1 VIKYFLD
8 KPMVEGLDL
17 RFERGSDG
25 ASGYDL
31 MANCSSDRTI
41 NPGERLFVRTGLYL
55 EMPAGV
61 EAQSRSRSGLSLNH
75 GVIVLNAPGT
85 IDSDYRGEVGVTLYN
100 AGVRHSRGVD
110 GTLVEG
116 LPFVVHPGA
125 RIAQLVFC
133 PIMDLFA
140 YYNSHKDSA
149 LTPHFWKPQRVESR
163 KMLSDSGRGESGH
176 GSTGI

>member
-1 VIKYFLD
+1 MIKYFLD
-8 KPMVEGLDL
+8 SPMVAGLDL

-31 MANCSSDRTI
+31 MANCSSPRTI
-41 NPGERLFVRTGLYL
+41 NPGERLFVGTGLYL
-55 EMPAGV
+55 EMPRGV

-100 AGVRHSRGVD
+100 AGTRHTRGED
-110 GTLVEG
+110 GLLVEG
-116 LPFVVHPGA
+116 RPYVVLPGA

-133 PIMDLFA
+133 PIVGVHDAKGWVENIGEPRRVNSRRDL
-140 YYNSHKDSA
+140 SE
-149 LTPHFWKPQRVESR
+149 TT
-163 KMLSDSGRGESGH
+163 RGEGGH
-176 GSTGI
+176 GSTGT